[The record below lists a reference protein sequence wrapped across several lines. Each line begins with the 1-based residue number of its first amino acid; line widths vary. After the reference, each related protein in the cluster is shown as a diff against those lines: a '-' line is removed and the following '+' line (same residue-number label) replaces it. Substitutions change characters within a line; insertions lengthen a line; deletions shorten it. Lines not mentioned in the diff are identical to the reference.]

1 MRSDLIE
8 NAALIEAQLL
18 KSEGYINLAATA
30 DYKTKKLHYFITTMM
45 KLTMAVFAL
54 LSMANGIQTKEDNI
68 QQLPEVESE
77 ADTSEIEDKKF

>member
-1 MRSDLIE
+1 
-8 NAALIEAQLL
+8 
-18 KSEGYINLAATA
+18 
-30 DYKTKKLHYFITTMM
+30 MM
-45 KLTMAVFAL
+45 KLTFAVFAL